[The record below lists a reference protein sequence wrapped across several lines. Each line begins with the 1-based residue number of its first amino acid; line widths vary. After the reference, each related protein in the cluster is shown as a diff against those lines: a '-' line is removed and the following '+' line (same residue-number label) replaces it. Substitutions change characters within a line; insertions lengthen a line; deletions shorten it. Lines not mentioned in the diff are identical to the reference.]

1 MKSEDRIQQDIVQWF
16 KNTYCLRHHEPR
28 HMIFHVA
35 NQTTNPKERMKKIA
49 IGMMAGVSDLI
60 VLANG
65 NCFFVE
71 VKDDKGRQQPKQIEF
86 EQQVEG
92 QGFPYI
98 IVRSLDDFK
107 QFVNV
112 FINRD

>member
-1 MKSEDRIQQDIVQWF
+1 MKTEDRIQQDIVKWF
-16 KNTYCLRHHEPR
+16 KGEYCLRHHNPR

-35 NQTTNPKERMKKIA
+35 NQTTNQRERMKKVA

-65 NCFFVE
+65 VCYFIE
-71 VKDDKGRQQPKQIEF
+71 VKDDKGRQSPKQIEF

-92 QGFPYI
+92 QGFDYI
-98 IVRSLDDFK
+98 VVRSLADFK
-107 QFVNV
+107 TFVDV
-112 FINRD
+112 FIND